1 MTQKKGD
8 RSVALRS
15 SSTTRHRPPFK
26 RWLPLSAVLI
36 LIAALVL
43 FFTVLAAR
51 SNHAELKS
59 YLFAALVGALTFAIF
74 LLIRYLLILRT
85 ETRDAVMTLL
95 TAGREFKSVFQNV
108 LDGIL
113 ILDRSGLCLE
123 ANPAALAM
131 LRIDREQ
138 LLGRSLSDF
147 YSDPETF
154 TLNWNVFLD
163 EKYQRGSAELVRG
176 DATPLFVEYTAA
188 ADHLP
193 NQHIMFICD
202 VTEKVKAER
211 SLKESENRFQQ
222 MANNI
227 QEVFWMLEADTK
239 DIIYVSKAYETIT
252 GHTLSEIY
260 SRPSS
265 YKELVHPEDR
275 TRFIAKLEDAVFTGR
290 FDEEFRIVRPD
301 GGIRWIWSKGFIVD
315 DSPETARRIAG
326 IALDITSRKVAE
338 QETAKHLAVAEA
350 AQAEADALRKATLTL
365 TKNLRMDQLLDA
377 LLQTL
382 HPIVPFDS
390 ASVLLLETPDEF
402 LVAREMPLPANRKN
416 LLIIGMNHSRFLQDA
431 TLGRKSIF
439 LENTQNEPEWREHAA
454 FGCARSWICIPLVV
468 SENLVGLLSVCSKE
482 PGRFTRDH
490 FKFAKSLALS
500 AAVAI
505 QNARL
510 YESVAIYASELEVQL
525 KKLKETQSALE
536 QTRSRGT

>member
-1 MTQKKGD
+1 VLLGERQSRKLGPPHLKASWLKG
-8 RSVALRS
+8 
-15 SSTTRHRPPFK
+15 
-26 RWLPLSAVLI
+26 SAFLI
-36 LIAALVL
+36 FLAAVIL
-43 FFTVLAAR
+43 FVTGLAARFNYAQLTSYFFVVVLAALGF
-51 SNHAELKS
+51 A
-59 YLFAALVGALTFAIF
+59 LFLV
-74 LLIRYLLILRT
+74 IRYLLLLRN
-85 ETRDAVMTLL
+85 ETQDTVMTLVS
-95 TAGREFKSVFQNV
+95 AGREFKSVFQNV

-131 LRIDREQ
+131 LRVDRDR
-138 LLGRSLSDF
+138 LVGRPLSDF
-147 YSDPETF
+147 YPDPETF
-154 TLNWNVFLD
+154 TLNWNTFLD
-163 EKYQRGSAELVRG
+163 EKYQRGSTELVRG
-176 DATPLFVEYTAA
+176 DGNPLFVEYTAA

-227 QEVFWMLEADTK
+227 QEVFWMLDADTK
-239 DIIYVSKAYETIT
+239 DVVYVSRAYETIT

-275 TRFIAKLEDAVFTGR
+275 TRFIAKLEDAALTGR

-315 DSPETARRIAG
+315 DSPETSRRIAG
-326 IALDITSRKVAE
+326 IALDITSRKAAE
-338 QETAKHLAVAEA
+338 QVTAKHLAAAEA

-454 FGCARSWICIPLVV
+454 FGCARSWICVPLVV

-525 KKLKETQSALE
+525 KKLKETQQALE
-536 QTRSRGT
+536 QTQSRSRGS

>member
-1 MTQKKGD
+1 
-8 RSVALRS
+8 
-15 SSTTRHRPPFK
+15 
-26 RWLPLSAVLI
+26 
-36 LIAALVL
+36 
-43 FFTVLAAR
+43 
-51 SNHAELKS
+51 
-59 YLFAALVGALTFAIF
+59 
-74 LLIRYLLILRT
+74 
-85 ETRDAVMTLL
+85 
-95 TAGREFKSVFQNV
+95 
-108 LDGIL
+108 
-113 ILDRSGLCLE
+113 
-123 ANPAALAM
+123 
-131 LRIDREQ
+131 
-138 LLGRSLSDF
+138 
-147 YSDPETF
+147 
-154 TLNWNVFLD
+154 
-163 EKYQRGSAELVRG
+163 
-176 DATPLFVEYTAA
+176 
-188 ADHLP
+188 
-193 NQHIMFICD
+193 
-202 VTEKVKAER
+202 
-211 SLKESENRFQQ
+211 
-222 MANNI
+222 
-227 QEVFWMLEADTK
+227 
-239 DIIYVSKAYETIT
+239 
-252 GHTLSEIY
+252 
-260 SRPSS
+260 
-265 YKELVHPEDR
+265 LVHPEDR
-275 TRFIAKLEDAVFTGR
+275 TRFIAKLEDAALTGR

-315 DSPETARRIAG
+315 DSPETARRLAG

-338 QETAKHLAVAEA
+338 QETAKHLAAAEA

-402 LVAREMPLPANRKN
+402 LVAREMPFPANRKN

-525 KKLKETQSALE
+525 KKLKETQLALE
-536 QTRSRGT
+536 QTQARSRGSST

>member
-1 MTQKKGD
+1 MRSGERQPRKLGPPHLKANWLKG
-8 RSVALRS
+8 
-15 SSTTRHRPPFK
+15 
-26 RWLPLSAVLI
+26 SAFLI
-36 LIAALVL
+36 LLAAVIL
-43 FFTVLAAR
+43 FVTGLAARFNYAQLTSYFFVVVLAALGF
-51 SNHAELKS
+51 A
-59 YLFAALVGALTFAIF
+59 LFLV
-74 LLIRYLLILRT
+74 IRYLLLLRN
-85 ETRDAVMTLL
+85 ETQDTVMTLVS
-95 TAGREFKSVFQNV
+95 AGREFKSVFQNV

-113 ILDRSGLCLE
+113 ILDCSGLCLE

-131 LRIDREQ
+131 LRINQDQ
-138 LLGRSLSDF
+138 LLGRTLADF

-154 TLNWNVFLD
+154 ALNWNAFLV

-176 DATPLFVEYTAA
+176 DGTPLFVEYTAA

-193 NQHIMFICD
+193 SQHIMFICD

-239 DIIYVSKAYETIT
+239 DIVYVSRAYETIT

-275 TRFIAKLEDAVFTGR
+275 TRFIAKLEDAALTGR

-315 DSPETARRIAG
+315 DSPEAAKRIAG
-326 IALDITSRKVAE
+326 IALDITSRKAAE
-338 QETAKHLAVAEA
+338 QETAKHLAAAESA
-350 AQAEADALRKATLTL
+350 RAEADALRKATLTL
-365 TKNLRMDQLLDA
+365 TKNLRMDELLDV

-510 YESVAIYASELEVQL
+510 YESVAIYASELELQL
-525 KKLKETQSALE
+525 KKLKETQLALE
-536 QTRSRGT
+536 QTQSRSRGS